1 MFIMDLITA
10 YASAW
15 KRSFDFNGR
24 SSRAE
29 YWWFILANNIVIA
42 IVFAIANATVVDLT
56 VVYAL
61 ASLPATAAVTAR
73 RLHDIGK
80 TTFPWIILFLIPLL
94 SYIFMLVFFIKP
106 SIPA

>member
-1 MFIMDLITA
+1 MFKMVLITA
-10 YASAW
+10 YTSAW
-15 KRSFDFNGR
+15 KRSFDFKGR

-29 YWWFILANNIVIA
+29 YWWFILATNIVIA

-56 VVYAL
+56 AVYSL

-73 RLHDIGK
+73 RLHDAGK
-80 TTFPWIILFLIPLL
+80 TTFPWIILFFIPLL
-94 SYIFMLVFFIKP
+94 SFIFMLVFFTKP